1 MYSGR
6 DGHAFKTCKKYRDGK
21 ASKKQ
26 GDSLKRTSFD
36 LDECYETHEGIVE
49 AVSSFMERHDNHVF
63 DASGQSLR
71 IKATFTSTFLIDNDI
86 SVEACTQ
93 TADHDLQ
100 KRAAIL
106 LRNNLFDCTGYFFHV
121 RRVNVKSDGSTFT
134 LSCSRSSEAKIERH
148 PSNIQRYIDVFD
160 CQGELHI
167 TLSKVYKSAM
177 IVYDH
182 KCHMETHKFH
192 MTEEVRNY
200 IRSQKRL
207 TPRQIYQNLIQ
218 MANEAEFEKTDLCTI
233 TRQQVYNFWLSITKS
248 EWERD
253 GANDF
258 RSAQL
263 LVAEHDGFELIEGLQ
278 EPGVSLAFMTRCF
291 INQDKYDRAKMT
303 EVFLYCVL
311 TEYDLVSLPL
321 SYLLLDTRGLSEE
334 GKRGLRLTQW
344 FTALRNAGLKPN
356 TVHTDK
362 DFAEVT
368 AARIA
373 FRPGNS
379 RYNHHLCLWHSLRA
393 IDQYVTGKVRSRD
406 QARVIRTTIKRH
418 LLRHSRY
425 RGLSATRA
433 ARRRV
438 LVYESYEEIHA
449 SSDQM
454 LDYCKSIDQ
463 PRLFRYFWSNWYR
476 PSCGNV
482 GSRWEIASLSGRSVS
497 SGTIPISRT
506 TMRLESHWRILKKD
520 YASHLIRPR
529 LDVLA
534 YIICTGLF
542 LHLYLQVE
550 AARVKSSLYE
560 DFVSLWR
567 QCANVIDGSVMHDRD
582 NIYHT
587 DKSQWVCSC
596 PSFIFNSRYMCK
608 HLVSYY
614 SFPRADGSGKY
625 VVTQPPR
632 CTTDL
637 FQQRLPLIRFDDLD
651 VGGPGNGNP
660 TEGSSNCVDSMP
672 VVQSSDY
679 LGELKSLQLL
689 PSEDPEAKEENDERL
704 LQLLQ
709 VMQWAAGESH
719 SNPRMQQDLCSF
731 IRNQDEFIA
740 RYKRSYEAAM
750 GRARSADGQTMT
762 KAQKSYYY
770 MRPQNHGQRSVSSP
784 SSK

>member
-1 MYSGR
+1 MKE
-6 DGHAFKTCKKYRDGK
+6 F
-21 ASKKQ
+21 
-26 GDSLKRTSFD
+26 
-36 LDECYETHEGIVE
+36 VE
-49 AVSSFMERHDNHVF
+49 AVSSFMERHDNHV
-63 DASGQSLR
+63 R
-71 IKATFTSTFLIDNDI
+71 TFTSTFLIDNDI

-134 LSCSRSSEAKIERH
+134 LSCSRSSEAKIARH
-148 PSNIQRYIDVFD
+148 LSNIQRYTVSKDVFD

-177 IVYDH
+177 IVCDH

-248 EWERD
+248 E
-253 GANDF
+253 
-258 RSAQL
+258 SAQL

-278 EPGVSLAFMTRCF
+278 EPGVSLAFMTPCF

-303 EVFLYCVL
+303 EVFVDATFGTNRHGYELYCVL

-393 IDQYVTGKVRSRD
+393 IDPYVTGKVRGRVKSSTRTSALPSYLHFLMEEYEWILSKGQNQEVHCRSGATTSS
-406 QARVIRTTIKRH
+406 QAFTLPRIVCDK
-418 LLRHSRY
+418 S
-425 RGLSATRA
+425 SAPEG
-433 ARRRV
+433 

-449 SSDQM
+449 SSCIEM

-520 YASHLIRPR
+520 YASHLVRPR

-534 YIICTGLF
+534 YIICTGL
-542 LHLYLQVE
+542 VE
-550 AARVKSSLYE
+550 AGRVKSSLYE

-651 VGGPGNGNP
+651 VGGTGNGNP

-672 VVQSSDY
+672 AVQSSDY
-679 LGELKSLQLL
+679 LGELESLQLL
-689 PSEDPEAKEENDERL
+689 PSEYPEAKEENDERL
-704 LQLLQ
+704 LELLQ
-709 VMQWAAGESH
+709 IMQWAAGESH

-750 GRARSADGQTMT
+750 GRARSADGQTMR